1 MEITELQSQLGVFA
15 QERDWEQFH
24 SLKNLILALVGEVGE
39 VAELLQWVD
48 DAKIS
53 AFLDGGGR
61 ERLGEEI
68 SDVLFYLLRVADIAG
83 IDMDSAVTLKFQKNE
98 DNYPVSK
105 ARGSSKK
112 YSDLTGSK

>member
-1 MEITELQSQLGVFA
+1 MLQSQLRMFA

-24 SLKNLILALVGEVGE
+24 SLKNLVLALVGEVGE

-68 SDVLFYLLRVADIAG
+68 SDVLFYLLRVADVAG
-83 IDMDSAVTLKFQKNE
+83 IDMDMAAMLKFKKNH
-98 DNYPVSK
+98 DKYPVDIAK
-105 ARGSSKK
+105 GSSKK
-112 YSDLTGSK
+112 YSDSAGPK

>member
-1 MEITELQSQLGVFA
+1 MFA

-24 SLKNLILALVGEVGE
+24 SLKNLVLALVGEVGE

-68 SDVLFYLLRVADIAG
+68 SDVLFYLLRVADVAG
-83 IDMDSAVTLKFQKNE
+83 IDMDIAAMLKFKNNG
-98 DNYPVSK
+98 DKYPVDIAK
-105 ARGSSKK
+105 GSSKK
-112 YSDLTGSK
+112 YSDSAGLK

>member
-1 MEITELQSQLGVFA
+1 MLQSQLRMFA

-24 SLKNLILALVGEVGE
+24 SLKNLVLALVGEVGE

-68 SDVLFYLLRVADIAG
+68 SDVLFYLLRVADVAG
-83 IDMDSAVTLKFQKNE
+83 IDMDIAAMLKFKNNG
-98 DNYPVSK
+98 DKYPVDIAK
-105 ARGSSKK
+105 GSSKK
-112 YSDLTGSK
+112 YSDSAGLK

>member
-1 MEITELQSQLGVFA
+1 MLQSQLRMFA

-24 SLKNLILALVGEVGE
+24 SLKNLVLALVGEVGE

-53 AFLDGGGR
+53 AFLDDGGR

-68 SDVLFYLLRVADIAG
+68 SDVLFYLLRVADVAG
-83 IDMDSAVTLKFQKNE
+83 IDMDIAAMLKFKNNG
-98 DNYPVSK
+98 DKYPVDIAK
-105 ARGSSKK
+105 GSSKK
-112 YSDLTGSK
+112 YSDSAGLK